1 MKRTEYIQLLT
12 NEDKVRIEFIQD
24 HGKVLKFVVQYYS
37 LIDSRWRTI
46 MRIDNCHGFPHRHV
60 YYLRRRE
67 FKVVLD
73 KDTNTAFTGAK
84 EYILK
89 NFLKIKQN
97 FLFAE

>member
-1 MKRTEYIQLLT
+1 
-12 NEDKVRIEFIQD
+12 
-24 HGKVLKFVVQYYS
+24 
-37 LIDSRWRTI
+37 

-89 NFLKIKQN
+89 NFLTTSKFYSFDPSTTKISP
-97 FLFAE
+97 